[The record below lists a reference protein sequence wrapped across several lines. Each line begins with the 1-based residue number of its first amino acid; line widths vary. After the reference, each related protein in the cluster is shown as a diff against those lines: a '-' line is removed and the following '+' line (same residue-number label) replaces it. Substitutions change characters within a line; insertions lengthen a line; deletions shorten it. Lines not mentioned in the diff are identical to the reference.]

1 LLLHLELVLVSSLD
15 FPFPG
20 SVSRRSNVPATLL
33 ATGGSSWYARII
45 AQAVAASL
53 LRLLLLVAALASVI
67 AC

>member
-1 LLLHLELVLVSSLD
+1 MLLHLELVLVSSLD
-15 FPFPG
+15 FPG

-45 AQAVAASL
+45 AQVVAASL
-53 LRLLLLVAALASVI
+53 LRLLLLVAALASAI

>member
-15 FPFPG
+15 FPD
-20 SVSRRSNVPATLL
+20 SVSHRSNAPTTLL
-33 ATGGSSWYARII
+33 ATDGSSWYARII
-45 AQAVAASL
+45 VPAVAARL

>member
-1 LLLHLELVLVSSLD
+1 MLLHLELVLVSSLD
-15 FPFPG
+15 FPD
-20 SVSRRSNVPATLL
+20 SVSRRSNVPTTLL